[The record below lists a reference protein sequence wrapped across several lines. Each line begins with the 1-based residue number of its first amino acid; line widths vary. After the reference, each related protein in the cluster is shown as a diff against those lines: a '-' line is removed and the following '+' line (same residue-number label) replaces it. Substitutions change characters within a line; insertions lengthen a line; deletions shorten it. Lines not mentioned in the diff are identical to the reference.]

1 MHLHKNN
8 PPSVH
13 HVLIAGLVGW
23 SNQFSYLTG
32 LAYQKKKKQKKKK
45 KKKKKEKE
53 KKKKNFFKGMSGCLS
68 DSTGGI

>member
-1 MHLHKNN
+1 MHLHKSN

-23 SNQFSYLTG
+23 SNQFPYLTG
-32 LAYQKKKKQKKKK
+32 LAYQKKKKKKKK
-45 KKKKKEKE
+45 I
-53 KKKKNFFKGMSGCLS
+53 FKGMSGCLS

>member
-23 SNQFSYLTG
+23 SNQFPYLTG
-32 LAYQKKKKQKKKK
+32 LAYQKKKERKR
-45 KKKKKEKE
+45 
-53 KKKKNFFKGMSGCLS
+53 KKKNFFKGMSGCLS
-68 DSTGGI
+68 NSTGGI